1 MRSQRCGI
9 VFFIA
14 LLVQVLDWPLSN
26 DPANAHER
34 IKLTA
39 SNAVMFVGEVVA
51 VDSDEPVSAV
61 TIRVKNILCGS
72 AASPG
77 QEFRLG
83 TANTWA
89 DLVHIED
96 ADRKH
101 VVPRLKKGETHL
113 WLCFCGDGQATICR
127 SQNLEFIW
135 PIPTTGAAEFPAA
148 ERLGKAIA
156 SVDAQATEAKALERL
171 RELAVDEVP
180 EVGAWAI
187 RTLRDFALYYH
198 DDATRDFLRELMSTE
213 KLSIT
218 AQMALDKTL
227 LAVDYDR
234 WRTSPEREPLYLHWV
249 RDVEHP
255 REAERVARRLST
267 IAQHP
272 KLEGFETP
280 DPILRLVDAAI
291 HNQHV
296 SVELRAGHISTL
308 SGVPR
313 RYENSGPAFDWLV
326 ALLTHTT
333 VHEFRI
339 NAARVLAHYPLDA
352 RRKSRLVKAA
362 LGLNDVDAFRM
373 LEPAISDMPTA
384 VPAP

>member
-1 MRSQRCGI
+1 MT
-9 VFFIA
+9 VLA
-14 LLVQVLDWPLSN
+14 LTLSTKS
-26 DPANAHER
+26 ATAHDR

-51 VDSDEPVSAV
+51 VDSDETVSGV
-61 TIRVKNILCGS
+61 TVRVKDILCGS
-72 AASPG
+72 AASVG
-77 QEFRLG
+77 QEFRFG

-89 DLVHIED
+89 DLVRIED
-96 ADRKH
+96 AELKH
-101 VVPRLKKGETHL
+101 VVPRLRKGETHL

-127 SQNLEFIW
+127 TQNLEFIW
-135 PIPTTGAAEFPAA
+135 PIPTTAKEEFAAA

-187 RTLRDFALYYH
+187 GALRYFGLYYH
-198 DDATRDFLRELMSTE
+198 DEATRDFLRELLANQT
-213 KLSIT
+213 LSIT
-218 AQMALDKTL
+218 SQMALDEAM

-234 WRTSPEREPLYLHWV
+234 WRASPEREPLYLHWV
-249 RDVEHP
+249 HDVEHA
-255 REAERVARRLST
+255 REAERVAHRLSI

-280 DPILRLVDAAI
+280 GPLLRLVEAAI
-291 HNQHV
+291 HNDRV

-308 SGVPR
+308 IWIPR
-313 RYENSGPAFDWLV
+313 RYEDNEPAFDWL
-326 ALLTHTT
+326 LTFLAHTN
-333 VHEFRI
+333 VPEFRLS
-339 NAARVLAHYPLDA
+339 AARVLANYPLDA

-362 LGLNDVDAFRM
+362 VGLNDVEAFRM
-373 LEPAISDMPTA
+373 LEPALADKPLRT
-384 VPAP
+384 P

>member
-1 MRSQRCGI
+1 M
-9 VFFIA
+9 A
-14 LLVQVLDWPLSN
+14 
-26 DPANAHER
+26 AAHDR

-51 VDSDEPVSAV
+51 VDSDEPVSGV

-72 AASPG
+72 AASVG
-77 QEFRLG
+77 QEFRFG

-135 PIPTTGAAEFPAA
+135 PISTTGAAEFPAA

-156 SVDAQATEAKALERL
+156 SVDSQPTEAKALERL
-171 RELAVDEVP
+171 RALAVDEVP

-187 RTLRDFALYYH
+187 HTLRYFALYHH
-198 DDATRDFLRELMSTE
+198 DDPTRDFLRELFSNPQ
-213 KLSIT
+213 LSIT
-218 AQMALDKTL
+218 SQMALDDAL
-227 LAVDYDR
+227 LTVDYDQ
-234 WRTSPEREPLYLHWV
+234 WHASSDREPLYLHWL

-255 REAERVARRLST
+255 REAARVAHRLSL

-280 DPILRLVDAAI
+280 DPLLRLVDAAI
-291 HNQHV
+291 HNDRV

-308 SGVPR
+308 SWIPR
-313 RYENSGPAFDWLV
+313 RYDDSGPAFDWLIAILAATDV
-326 ALLTHTT
+326 P
-333 VHEFRI
+333 EFRFE
-339 NAARVLAHYPLDA
+339 AARVLAHYPLDS
-352 RRKSRLVKAA
+352 RRRSRLVKAA
-362 LGLNDVDAFRM
+362 VHLNDIEAFRM
-373 LEPAISDMPTA
+373 LEPAITDKPVA
-384 VPAP
+384 VPKP